1 MKQATLKRGFH
12 SPFVTLGML
21 FVDGVGQNAPLYTLE
36 EPWQNNK
43 RKVSCVPA
51 GKYLCVPHNSAKY
64 RNVWRLENVPD
75 RDGILIHAGNTTLDI
90 EGCILV
96 GMSHGVMNNENAVL
110 KSQQAMGFL
119 RALILPSES
128 FELLIS

>member
-1 MKQATLKRGFH
+1 MPG
-12 SPFVTLGML
+12 
-21 FVDGVGQNAPLYTLE
+21 
-36 EPWQNNK
+36 
-43 RKVSCVPA
+43 
-51 GKYLCVPHNSAKY
+51 
-64 RNVWRLENVPD
+64 

-96 GMSHGVMNNENAVL
+96 GMSHGVMHGENAVL

-128 FELLIS
+128 FELLIT